1 MSLSPA
7 VKDPIIVYT
16 HVGAWFE
23 LQLQGDL
30 NSEYPGSFEHT
41 VFCVSTL

>member
-7 VKDPIIVYT
+7 VKDSIMVYT
-16 HVGAWFE
+16 RVGAWFE

-30 NSEYPGSFEHT
+30 NSEYPGGFGHT